1 MATLRIHDSTFGYTN
16 RHFSPKKKRSAT
28 IIGLTVFFAL
38 CGALVAFLYAFNVN
52 YKKEYGIDGHV
63 VAVAPQQ
70 RNIAN
75 DKLVEVK
82 PLAHKG
88 KVLAATIVEEKPETV
103 KVVVIDNS
111 SILQQLEE
119 RKAEREA
126 KERQNEREA
135 KERQAEIR
143 AQQEGARL
151 KAEFHTNA
159 LRRYNNSEED
169 KARLPLLITKAQ
181 QVFDGVKKK
190 RDLGLRQDVSSR
202 AKSRNQS
209 EVDRAE
215 RELLSLKSALAE
227 AVKTAELMKVE
238 LEKID
243 AQNRLPEFEVKTD

>member
-126 KERQNEREA
+126 KERQ
-135 KERQAEIR
+135 AEIR